1 MGIKTGIGLV
11 IVSLA
16 IGLACGQESSGE
28 AVSKSGGS
36 DLASLARKEAARR
49 ESLAV
54 KGPVITN
61 IELTRMVGAM
71 RSSAEASIKEVE
83 PGEEGDSP
91 SAGLGGVPETGLDE
105 KEARLDEFTNT
116 LAEARQEVETLS
128 NSYMVLELR
137 INSLRNR
144 LYQEADPQRQ
154 QMLQKELDAATTDIG
169 RIRTEE
175 SEARSNLNR
184 LMSEARRAGML
195 PGEVNEIVGKIPE
208 TKSSGTID

>member
-105 KEARLDEFTNT
+105 KEARLDEFRNT